1 VKKTYLLVSLAL
13 VSLACGLSA
22 KSLPTS
28 TSQPPTPL
36 VITVVV
42 VATQEPPTAE
52 PLPTEEPTQTPAPAT
67 PTPPATATLP
77 PTDTPL
83 PSETPTI
90 SGPITYIL
98 QEGDTLF
105 GVAQRFNVDLA
116 VLLAVNPGI
125 DPNAINVGDQIII
138 PVPDMG
144 VVIPTPESPGWRGP
158 VGFVAD
164 PHDGIGLNF
173 INLDGRLI
181 TELITPG
188 FPEYDSQRAHIA
200 GSWTGDLS
208 SVPVVYFSAEGP
220 SAGGGTEWLRI
231 VAGSADPV
239 WISVSQFFAMA
250 GASGQPVL
258 AYSTLDFEES
268 QPRSRLYAGSLQTL
282 PGASPLF
289 NIADPDGY
297 MVRPLA
303 VDAEEGSLKGI
314 WYTMAAWG
322 IGGDIVFEPRKGMK
336 YLDMTNGMLNEILN
350 RDMAAWDVSPDRTW
364 VAYSRISGPVSVLNQ
379 LTGEEFSYPL
389 LPDSN
394 RGAGNACISPD
405 GLYVA
410 WMEGSG
416 WTMAENPD
424 FHATIRIATTAGVHL
439 TDIPQT
445 AFDNVASSEKISWI
459 QPVGWLDG
467 RTLIVQARFQEWS
480 SAALLRVNFDGSNP
494 LYLATGTFVAF
505 LYP

>member
-1 VKKTYLLVSLAL
+1 MIRRRV
-13 VSLACGLSA
+13 
-22 KSLPTS
+22 
-28 TSQPPTPL
+28 
-36 VITVVV
+36 
-42 VATQEPPTAE
+42 
-52 PLPTEEPTQTPAPAT
+52 
-67 PTPPATATLP
+67 
-77 PTDTPL
+77 
-83 PSETPTI
+83 
-90 SGPITYIL
+90 
-98 QEGDTLF
+98 
-105 GVAQRFNVDLA
+105 
-116 VLLAVNPGI
+116 
-125 DPNAINVGDQIII
+125 
-138 PVPDMG
+138 
-144 VVIPTPESPGWRGP
+144 
-158 VGFVAD
+158 
-164 PHDGIGLNF
+164 
-173 INLDGRLI
+173 
-181 TELITPG
+181 
-188 FPEYDSQRAHIA
+188 HIA
-200 GSWTGDLS
+200 GPWKGDLS
-208 SVPVVYFSAEGP
+208 AVPVVYFSAEGP
-220 SAGGGTEWLRI
+220 SGGTGTEWLRI
-231 VAGSADPV
+231 VAGNADPV

-258 AYSTLDFEES
+258 AYSTLDFEEN

-303 VDAEEGSLKGI
+303 VDAEAGSLKGV
-314 WYTMAAWG
+314 WYTMSAWG

-336 YLDMTNGMLNEILN
+336 YLDMTNGMVNEILN

-364 VAYSRISGPVSVLNQ
+364 VAYSTISGPVSVLNRR
-379 LTGEEFSYPL
+379 TGETFTYPL

-424 FHATIRIATTAGVHL
+424 FHASIRIATTAGVHL

-459 QPVGWLDG
+459 EPVGWLDG
-467 RTLIVQARFQEWS
+467 QTLIVQARFQDWS

-494 LYLATGTFVAF
+494 LYLATGTFVTF